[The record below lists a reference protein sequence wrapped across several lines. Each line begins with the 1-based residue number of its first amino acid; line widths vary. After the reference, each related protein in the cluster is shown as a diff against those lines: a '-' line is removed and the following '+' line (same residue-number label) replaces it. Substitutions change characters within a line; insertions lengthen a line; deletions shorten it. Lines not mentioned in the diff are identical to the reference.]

1 MSVYLE
7 GVLALMG
14 INILM
19 ALSVYAIFTTDQLSL
34 GNAGFMAIGAYT
46 SAYLTVKSGM
56 PIFPAIVIGA
66 LTASLSGMVIGI
78 PALRLKG
85 MYLVMA
91 TLGFA
96 EVVRTFFLNFEPTGG
111 AYGFRGPSG
120 ATLPMI
126 GGWVLVSMVFF
137 WLLGRSRL
145 GRSLDAVQDN
155 EEVASTIGL
164 NVMLLKVG
172 VFCLGAFI
180 AGVAGGLYAH
190 YMFYI
195 ESNNF
200 NFLVSAM
207 AVLFVI
213 LGGKNTFWGAVV
225 GAVIFSVLPE
235 LLRFMGGWRLSLYGA
250 VLVIMMIFRPP
261 GIITRQMVRDA
272 GEWSQRIF
280 RKASIGDAGN

>member
-1 MSVYLE
+1 MSVYFE

-46 SAYLTVKSGM
+46 SAYLTVKSGL
-56 PIFPAIVIGA
+56 PIFPAVLIGA
-66 LTASLSGMVIGI
+66 LTASLSGVVIGI

-111 AYGFRGPSG
+111 AYGFRGPFG

-126 GGWVLVSMVFF
+126 WGWVLVFLVFF
-137 WLLGRSRL
+137 SLLGRSRL

-155 EEVASTIGL
+155 EEVASTMGL

-225 GAVIFSVLPE
+225 GAAIFSVLPE

-250 VLVIMMIFRPP
+250 VLVVMMIFRPS
-261 GIITRQMVRDA
+261 GIITRQMARDA
-272 GEWSQRIF
+272 GEWSRRIF
-280 RKASIGDAGN
+280 RKASYGDAGN

>member
-1 MSVYLE
+1 
-7 GVLALMG
+7 MG
-14 INILM
+14 INMLM

-46 SAYLTVKSGM
+46 SAYLTVKAGV

-66 LTASLSGMVIGI
+66 LAASLSGLIIGI

-111 AYGFRGPSG
+111 AYGFRGPFG
-120 ATLPMI
+120 ATLFMI
-126 GGWVLVSMVFF
+126 GGWVLVFMVFF
-137 WLLGRSRL
+137 WLLSRSRL

-155 EEVASTIGL
+155 EEVASTMGL
-164 NVMLLKVG
+164 NVTLLKVG

-225 GAVIFSVLPE
+225 GAIIFSVLPE

-250 VLVIMMIFRPP
+250 VLVIMMIFRPS
-261 GIITRQMVRDA
+261 GIITPQMVR
-272 GEWSQRIF
+272 GVGGWSQRIF
-280 RKASIGDAGN
+280 WKARS

>member
-19 ALSVYAIFTTDQLSL
+19 ALSVYAILTTDQLSL

-46 SAYLTVKSGM
+46 SAYLTVKAGV
-56 PIFPAIVIGA
+56 PIFPAIIIGA
-66 LTASLSGMVIGI
+66 VAAGIFGLIIGV

-120 ATLPMI
+120 TTLTMI
-126 GGWVLVSMVFF
+126 YSWVFGFMVFF

-145 GRSLDAVQDN
+145 GRSLDAVQDD
-155 EEVASTIGL
+155 EEVARTVGL
-164 NVMLLKVG
+164 NVTLLKVG

-180 AGVAGGLYAH
+180 AGVAGALYAH

-200 NFLVSAM
+200 NFLISAM

-225 GAVIFSVLPE
+225 GAIIFSVLPE
-235 LLRFMGGWRLSLYGA
+235 TLRFMKDWRLSLYG
-250 VLVIMMIFRPP
+250 VLLVSMMIFRPS
-261 GIITRQMVRDA
+261 GIITRQMVRA
-272 GEWSQRIF
+272 FGERSEKIF
-280 RKASIGDAGN
+280 GKNNS

>member
-46 SAYLTVKSGM
+46 SAYLTVKSGV
-56 PIFPAIVIGA
+56 PIFPAVLIGA
-66 LTASLSGMVIGI
+66 VTASLSGVVIGI

-126 GGWVLVSMVFF
+126 WGWVLVFLVFVS
-137 WLLGRSRL
+137 LLGRSRL

-155 EEVASTIGL
+155 EEVASTMGL

-250 VLVIMMIFRPP
+250 VLVVMMIFRPS
-261 GIITRQMVRDA
+261 GIITRQMARGA
-272 GEWSQRIF
+272 GEWSRRIF
-280 RKASIGDAGN
+280 RKASYGDAGN